1 MNCERVLEVADTAVL
16 AKIGRHL
23 SEVEAAILMGAWHS
37 QTYQQI
43 ASASGYSAS
52 YLTRDIGPKLWKL
65 LSQALGETVSKTNFR
80 AALERQW
87 RSLLREVESSTPLGL
102 KVSQDTREPMEE
114 GETDDPTVEPLA
126 PTPCAD
132 WGEAPDVSQFYGRRA
147 ELQTLEQWII
157 GERCRL
163 VALLGMGGIGKTAL
177 AVKLALRLRS
187 GQARQVQGEFEWV
200 IWRSLR
206 NAPPLETLIGEL
218 VSLLSGQQDNCGE
231 PKSLL
236 HWLQKSRCLLVLDN
250 VETIMQPGRAG
261 DYRPGYEGYGELFR
275 VVSESSHQ
283 SCVVLTSR
291 EKPSEIAALEGM
303 EFAVRSMSLGGSP
316 EAAQALIQAKGLL
329 GSFEQKQQLSDRYS
343 GNPLALKIVATSIQ
357 DLFDG
362 EIGQFLEQDTAIFN
376 SIRHLLAEQFDRLS
390 PLEQGIMY
398 WLAINREGTSI
409 SQLAA
414 DVVPPVSRADLLEA
428 LESLS
433 WRSLIEKQSGG
444 YTQQYAVMEYVS
456 ERSVEQ
462 VSEELAGDWNANSA
476 FPVPQSALPLFYS
489 HALIKTTVKDYVRE
503 SQQRL
508 ILAPIA
514 DKLRTLLG
522 SSGALESQL
531 QSVLQALRNPSAPP
545 FGYGGGNLINLCRYL
560 NIDLTGYDFSHLS
573 VWHADLQ
580 GMTLQHVNFQN
591 ADLSKSSFTQTF
603 GSIVAIAYSPD
614 GELLATG
621 DDKGEIHLRRVA
633 DGQHQITCK
642 GHTNWVWSV
651 AWSPDGRTLASS
663 SADQTVRLWDA
674 ATGQLLHTLQGHTN
688 RVWSV
693 AWSPD
698 GQTLASGSADQ
709 TVQLWDAATG
719 QSLQT
724 LLGHSDWVISVTFS
738 PDGRFLA
745 SSGAD
750 RTVRLWDITTGQHLK
765 TLEGHDD
772 WVRSLAF
779 SPDGQTLASGSHD
792 RMVRLWDITTG
803 QHLNTLAGHSN
814 WVRSLAFSPD
824 GQTLASGSA
833 DRTVRLWEIA
843 TGQVR
848 KTLRGHTDWIRA
860 IAFSPDGQTL
870 ASGSADRTVRFWE
883 ATTGQPL
890 KTWQGHAT
898 WIRPIAF
905 SPDGQTL
912 VSGSSDR
919 AVRLWDL
926 ATGRVSHTLQRH
938 SQSIRSI
945 AFSPDGRHLASG
957 SEDRTIMVWDVA
969 GHPLKTL
976 RGHANWVWS
985 VEFSPDGQMLA
996 SGSEDGTIKLWHWS
1010 SGQVLATLRGHG
1022 KSVQSVT
1029 FSPDG
1034 QMLASGS
1041 EDGTIKLWNCASGEV
1056 WQTLQGHV
1064 KSVESV
1070 TFSPDGQCLA
1080 SGSEDSTVRL
1090 WEVTTGR
1097 ALITWQEHGDWVH
1110 SVRFS
1115 PDGYTLASGSE
1126 DRTVRLWDVSTGQC
1140 RKILQGHGSQ
1150 VWWVEWSPD
1159 GNVLASSSADETI
1172 RLWEVRTG
1180 QCQKLLRAERPYE
1193 GMNIAGVKGVTQAQK
1208 ATLKLLGAV
1217 ERGVGNGE
1225 LGMTNDE

>member
-87 RSLLREVESSTPLGL
+87 RSLLREVE
-102 KVSQDTREPMEE
+102 VSQDIQ
-114 GETDDPTVEPLA
+114 ETDDSIAEPLT
-126 PTPCAD
+126 PTPHAD
-132 WGEAPDVSQFYGRRA
+132 WGEAPDVSQFYGRTA

-163 VALLGMGGIGKTAL
+163 VALLGMGGIGKTSL
-177 AVKLALRLRS
+177 AVKLARD
-187 GQARQVQGEFEWV
+187 VQGKFERV

-206 NAPPLETLIGEL
+206 NAPPLETLLGEL
-218 VSLLSGQQDNCGE
+218 VSLLSEQEDSRGE
-231 PKSLL
+231 LKSLL
-236 HWLQKSRCLLVLDN
+236 HWMQKSRCLLILDN
-250 VETIMQPGRAG
+250 AETIMQPGRAG

-275 VVSESSHQ
+275 VASESSHQ
-283 SCVVLTSR
+283 SCLILTSR
-291 EKPSEIAALEGM
+291 EKPSEVAALEGM
-303 EFAVRSMSLGGSP
+303 EFAVRSMSLAGSP
-316 EAAQALIQAKGLL
+316 EAAQALIQAKGLS
-329 GSFEQKQQLSDRYS
+329 GSPEQKQQLGDRYG

-362 EIGQFLEQDTAIFN
+362 EIGQFLEQNTAIFN

-456 ERSVEQ
+456 DRLIERVC
-462 VSEELAGDWNANSA
+462 EELAGDSN
-476 FPVPQSALPLFYS
+476 PQSGLPLFYS

-531 QSVLQALRNPSAPP
+531 QSVLQALRNPKLRAMP

-614 GELLATG
+614 GKLIATG

-651 AWSPDGRTLASS
+651 AWSPDGRTLASG

-698 GQTLASGSADQ
+698 GRTLASGSADR
-709 TVQLWDAATG
+709 TIQLWDATTG
-719 QSLQT
+719 QPRQT
-724 LLGHSDWVISVTFS
+724 LQGHTDWVISVVFS
-738 PDGRFLA
+738 PDGQFLA

-750 RTVRLWDITTGQHLK
+750 RTVRLWNSKTGQHLN
-765 TLEGHDD
+765 TLEGHGD
-772 WVRSLAF
+772 WVRSVAF

-792 RMVRLWDITTG
+792 RTVRLWDVTTG
-803 QHLNTLAGHSN
+803 QPLNTLAGHSN

-919 AVRLWDL
+919 AVRLWNL
-926 ATGRVSHTLQRH
+926 GTGRVSHTLQRH
-938 SQSIRSI
+938 SQSVRSV

-957 SEDRTIMVWDVA
+957 SEDRTIVVWDVT
-969 GHPLKTL
+969 GQPLKTL
-976 RGHANWVWS
+976 QGHANWVWS
-985 VEFSPDGQMLA
+985 VEFSPDGQILA
-996 SGSEDGTIKLWHWS
+996 SGSEDGTIKLWNWS
-1010 SGQVLATLRGHG
+1010 SGQVLATLRGHD

-1056 WQTLQGHV
+1056 LQTLQGHA

-1070 TFSPDGQCLA
+1070 AFSPDGQLLA
-1080 SGSEDSTVRL
+1080 SGSEDGTVRL
-1090 WEVTTGR
+1090 WEVATGR
-1097 ALITWQEHGDWVH
+1097 ALITLQEHGDWVH

-1115 PDGYTLASGSE
+1115 PDGCTLASGSE

-1140 RKILQGHGSQ
+1140 RKILRGHGSQ

-1159 GNVLASSSADETI
+1159 GEVLASSSADETI

-1208 ATLKLLGAV
+1208 ATLKLLGAI
-1217 ERGVGNGE
+1217 ERGMGNGE
-1225 LGMTNDE
+1225 